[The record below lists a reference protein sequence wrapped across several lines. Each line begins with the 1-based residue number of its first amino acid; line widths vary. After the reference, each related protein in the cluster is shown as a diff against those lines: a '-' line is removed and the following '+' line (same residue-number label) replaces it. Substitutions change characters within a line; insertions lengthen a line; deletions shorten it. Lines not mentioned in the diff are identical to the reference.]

1 MLKQKTYS
9 CGICKSKGDQLS
21 HHKSHLESEKH
32 KDKTELFQLKLSKLS
47 LEQLLEKY
55 NSSDIEI
62 IIDAL
67 VNTAYEYK
75 DSKIEIKKLNSET
88 IEQED
93 NINSSENTSE
103 LTPEEM
109 DAQNTTDTITNKE
122 ALKDKIHELNNYLRN
137 NGAGIG
143 MNGLKV
149 FNILFGLKKLEEKNL
164 FEKANLK
171 VPDAKFSYLLELA
184 NKNTSE
190 SNEILAHQITKLALD
205 AIYKSKINDLLMYE
219 IPKQIKGSVFAHLIK
234 EIDNI
239 TKIEKQCNVLLSGKI
254 YEYFIGR
261 DETAISELGAYFTDT
276 HITDYIYY
284 KKLNPTINED
294 GTIGTMIDMF
304 GGAGGFTTGYINYLI
319 FTYNKESI
327 PIEKHIKWDN
337 ELKKIFHF
345 DINQDVIKSAGLEFF
360 CLTGTLP
367 DMKNNLCYA
376 NSFVDSN
383 NIFKD
388 TKYKYVVTN
397 PPYGGDKNKES
408 DAQVKRIK
416 IKEYIKKILV
426 SITDEDK
433 KAKLS
438 IQLKELEKAEKVEKK
453 EFEKNKV
460 SVDMSSDRIK
470 RFAKKYSLKG
480 NDKESVSL
488 MLIMDTVDLG
498 GTAIGVLK
506 EGVFFNKAYKDLRK
520 CLVENFNVR
529 EIISVPQDQFENTS
543 TKTSIVIFDNLEN
556 IKTTEIKFYDLVVE
570 RYTEDKFIFGSN
582 GFIYLSEN
590 KGDIK
595 GISDTLMSSATR
607 DEILNNPIVSL
618 NGKDYNK
625 NEIVCGEGYELVKLG
640 DISIINKNK
649 KLDKTEYNYVE
660 ISDINDGSII
670 KSELIQTIDLPA
682 NAKNIGEYGNILI
695 SCVRPKKSKMMLI
708 TKDIKNIEK
717 YVFSSALANIK
728 LNDVKISYY
737 VYGMLYILVEN
748 FEKDLCNGSSYPRF
762 KPTELNNLQIPIPKT
777 PAKIAEWVEK
787 ISKPYDEKNIKQAKI
802 QELEKLIQSTI
813 KNITENEDCEEV
825 ELGSVLLRCTNGK
838 TNSTSITNTG
848 EYKFY
853 SATAQNPNGT
863 HNKYDFDGDKYFIF
877 AKSGGNSK
885 TIFGDSLGIGKF
897 WLISGKIAANIAM
910 IKFNININF
919 NINYINNYLKCLL
932 YDIQKFALY
941 TTGNGNINVDDM
953 LKKFKIHIP
962 KNKKLIEDMEPLFK
976 EIETLQNDVKKAE
989 ELYKQLIKKLS
1000 QEAIPNQ
1007 PIITNT
1013 GTTFNNILNSSDNEQ
1028 LEDNSGT
1035 TINDELNTSDNEEQE
1050 EVIEVPVIKQSKQ
1063 SKSIIIKKKKNKQ

>member
-1 MLKQKTYS
+1 MLKLKTYS
-9 CGICKSKGDQLS
+9 CQICKTKPDQIS
-21 HHKSHLESEKH
+21 HHKSHLDTEKH
-32 KDKTELFQLKLSKLS
+32 TDKAELFQLKLSKLS
-47 LEQLLEKY
+47 SDQLLKKY
-55 NSSDIEI
+55 NTIDIDI

-67 VNTAYEYK
+67 VNTVYEYK
-75 DSKIEIKKLNSET
+75 DNKTKNKKLNSKIIEQGDNTNTIDT
-88 IEQED
+88 IEL
-93 NINSSENTSE
+93 TSE
-103 LTPEEM
+103 EM
-109 DAQNTTDTITNKE
+109 SAQNITDTITNKD
-122 ALKDKIHELNNYLRN
+122 ALKDKIHELNNYSRN

-143 MNGLKV
+143 MNSIKV
-149 FNILFGLKKLEEKNL
+149 FNILYGLKKIEEKDL
-164 FEKANLK
+164 FVKANLK
-171 VPDAKFSYLLELA
+171 VPDAKFSYLVELA
-184 NKNTSE
+184 NKNTSQSE
-190 SNEILAHQITKLALD
+190 NKLVEQIITHALNAISRSNID
-205 AIYKSKINDLLMYE
+205 DLLMYE
-219 IPKQIKGSVFAHLIK
+219 IPKEIKGSVFAHLIK

-261 DETAISELGAYFTDT
+261 DETAITELGAYFTDT
-276 HITDYIYY
+276 HITNFIYNN
-284 KKLNPTINED
+284 KLKPTINAD

-304 GGAGGFTTGYINYLI
+304 GGAGGFTTGYINYLNTI
-319 FTYNKESI
+319 YNNTI
-327 PIEKHIKWDN
+327 NWDT

-345 DINQDVIKSAGLEFF
+345 DINQDVIKSAGLELF

-367 DMKNNLCYA
+367 DMKNNVCYA
-376 NSFVDSN
+376 NSFVDSSN
-383 NIFKD
+383 KFKD

-408 DAQVKRIK
+408 DAQVKRNK
-416 IKEYIKKILV
+416 IKVCIKKMLA

-438 IQLKELEKAEKVEKK
+438 IQLKELEKTEKAEKQESEKS
-453 EFEKNKV
+453 KV
-460 SVDMSSDRIK
+460 SIDMASPRIK
-470 RFAKKYSLKG
+470 AFAKKYSLKG

-488 MLIMDTVDLG
+488 MLIMDIVDLG

-506 EGVFFNKAYKDLRK
+506 EGVFFNKTYKALRK

-556 IKTTEIKFYDLVVE
+556 ITTTEVKFYDLVVE
-570 RYTEDKFIFGSN
+570 KYTEDKFIEGNN
-582 GFIYLSEN
+582 GFIYLLEN
-590 KGDIK
+590 KDDIK
-595 GISDTLMSSATR
+595 GISDKLISSATR

-625 NEIVCGEGYELVKLG
+625 KEINCGEGYELVKLG

-670 KSELIQTIDLPA
+670 KSELIQTVDLPA

-762 KPTELNNLQIPIPKT
+762 KPSELNNLKIPIPKST
-777 PAKIAEWVEK
+777 EKLAEWVEK
-787 ISKPYDEKNIKQAKI
+787 ISKPYNEKNTKQAKL
-802 QELEKLIQSTI
+802 QELEQKIQFMI
-813 KNITENEDCEEV
+813 KNITENEDCDEV

-919 NINYINNYLKCLL
+919 NINYVNYYLKYLL

-953 LKKFKIHIP
+953 LKKFKIKIP
-962 KNKKLIEDMEPLFK
+962 KNKKRVEDMEPLFK
-976 EIETLQNDVKKAE
+976 EIDTLQNDVKKAE
-989 ELYKQLIKKLS
+989 ELYKQMINELS

-1007 PIITNT
+1007 PIINEDDDH
-1013 GTTFNNILNSSDNEQ
+1013 NS
-1028 LEDNSGT
+1028 
-1035 TINDELNTSDNEEQE
+1035 NDETESTETEIQE
-1050 EVIEVPVIKQSKQ
+1050 EEIVVMPITTKKKIAIKL
-1063 SKSIIIKKKKNKQ
+1063 SKSKKTSTT